1 MLGANSYRIML
12 YMILADEKVISR
24 EEPSLYLQRALFLRR
39 TGSFP
44 FLRVKIYVGD
54 GEGAVLVI
62 ELVGLT
68 KTYGIRAK
76 TTTALSH
83 LDLKIQKGEIFGVI
97 GHSGAGKSTLIR
109 CINLLERPTEGKV
122 WVDGINLTELSKS
135 ELQQQRRKIGMIF
148 QHFNLLSSATVY
160 DNVAFPLKLVNTPK
174 DAIDRKVKEML
185 ALVGLEQHSSKYPAQ
200 LSGGQK
206 QRVGI
211 ARALASDPSVLL
223 CDEATSALDPQTTN
237 SILKLLLDINEKYN
251 LTIVL
256 ITHEMHVIQNICD
269 RVAVIHQGGIV
280 EQGPVTEVF
289 LKPQH
294 AITRDF
300 VSRDSEGGLALE
312 ETVMAN
318 AGTELPAGVSS
329 KLVKVSFLGD
339 KTYEAILSRTVR
351 KTGVDFA
358 ILQGTISTIKQVPY
372 GQLTVRFEGDF
383 AAIEQTLSELTAEGL
398 DVEVLR

>member
-1 MLGANSYRIML
+1 M
-12 YMILADEKVISR
+12 
-24 EEPSLYLQRALFLRR
+24 
-39 TGSFP
+39 
-44 FLRVKIYVGD
+44 
-54 GEGAVLVI
+54 I
-62 ELVGLT
+62 ELKALT
-68 KTYGIRAK
+68 KTYGKGAK
-76 TTTALSH
+76 ATTALAE
-83 LDLKIQKGEIFGVI
+83 LDLTIQKGEIFGII

-109 CINLLERPTEGKV
+109 CMNLLERPTSGEV
-122 WVDGINLTELSKS
+122 WVDGVNLTELGKQG
-135 ELQQQRRKIGMIF
+135 LQKQRRKIGMIF

-160 DNVAFPLKLVNTPK
+160 DNVAFPLKLANAPK
-174 DAIDRKVKEML
+174 AEIDRKVKEML
-185 ALVGLEQHSSKYPAQ
+185 SLVGLEDHSGKYPAQ

-211 ARALASDPSVLL
+211 ARALASDPAVLL
-223 CDEATSALDPQTTN
+223 CDEATSALDPQTTA

-256 ITHEMHVIQNICD
+256 ITHEMHVIQSICD

-294 AITRDF
+294 EVTRDF
-300 VSRDSEGGLALE
+300 IQRDDASAELLAVSAPVKGDALANG
-312 ETVMAN
+312 A
-318 AGTELPAGVSS
+318 SQ
-329 KLVKVSFLGD
+329 LVRISFLGE

-372 GQLTVRFEGDF
+372 GQLTVRFEGEP
-383 AAIEQTLSELTAEGL
+383 ASIRQTMNELVEQGL
-398 DVEVLR
+398 DVEVLQ